1 MEENKVFAQKSRS
14 QSMSSMLHGEIGMYF
29 PTPIDGFTDE
39 TDQEGAGG
47 GCEGGRRGF
56 RFAGGC
62 VARGGHHGH

>member
-1 MEENKVFAQKSRS
+1 
-14 QSMSSMLHGEIGMYF
+14 MSSMLHGEIGMYF